1 MQWKKV
7 TNAKVF
13 KKFNGA
19 NKAYK
24 LCSGRPAFSYQRK
37 WHMFYQNLTI
47 ESKGY

>member
-24 LCSGRPAFSYQRK
+24 LYSGR
-37 WHMFYQNLTI
+37 H
-47 ESKGY
+47 

>member
-13 KKFNGA
+13 KNFNGA

-24 LCSGRPAFSYQRK
+24 LCSGRQQDLLS
-37 WHMFYQNLTI
+37 LTKENGTYFI
-47 ESKGY
+47 KI

>member
-19 NKAYK
+19 SKIYK
-24 LCSGRPAFSYQRK
+24 LCPGGREDLLS
-37 WHMFYQNLTI
+37 LTKENGTCYI
-47 ESKGY
+47 KI

>member
-24 LCSGRPAFSYQRK
+24 LCSGRQDLLS
-37 WHMFYQNLTI
+37 LTKENGTYFI
-47 ESKGY
+47 KI